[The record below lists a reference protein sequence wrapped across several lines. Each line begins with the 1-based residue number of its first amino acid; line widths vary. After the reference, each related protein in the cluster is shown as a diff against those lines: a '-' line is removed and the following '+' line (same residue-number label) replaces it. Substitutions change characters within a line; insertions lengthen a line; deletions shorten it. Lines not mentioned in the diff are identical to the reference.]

1 MNYGMIRY
9 ILGRILIVEA
19 ILLCLPVA
27 VGLIYREPWF
37 NIQAILLTV
46 FILLAVGIPLS
57 WKRPRKTAFFAREGY
72 SIVALTWFLMSFFG
86 ALPFVF
92 SGTIPSL
99 VDAFFE
105 TASGFTTTGASI
117 LTNVEALPHS
127 IMFWRSFTHL
137 IGGMGVLIFALAILP
152 QVGAD
157 SVHLMKAESPGPS
170 FGKIMSKVSQTARV
184 LYIIYFSM
192 TAVLIILLVL
202 GGMPLF
208 DSLLHAFGAAG
219 TGGFGIKN
227 TSVGFYDNSYVEV
240 VLGVA
245 MILFGV
251 NFNVYYLLLMRQFK
265 TAFKNEELRWYFGI
279 IAVAI
284 GLICL
289 NVSSFYDN
297 FAVML
302 KDVFFTVSSII
313 TTTGFTT
320 RDFDRW
326 PLTSHVI
333 LLFLMFCGAMA
344 GSTGGGIKVSRIAIY
359 LKTSLQEVRHMISP
373 NRILPIKFEGKVI
386 DRDLLRGI
394 SFFFMTYM
402 FFFSFC
408 VLIVSIDAP
417 NFVTALSAVAAT
429 LNNIGPGLDMVGP
442 AGNYAQLSNL
452 SKFTLSIA
460 MIAGRLEIFPV
471 LVLLTPR
478 TWRRM

>member
-9 ILGRILIVEA
+9 ILGRILLVEA
-19 ILLCLPVA
+19 LLLGLPVI
-27 VGLIYREPWF
+27 VGLIYREPWV
-37 NIQAILLTV
+37 NLQSLLLTIL
-46 FILLAVGIPLS
+46 ILLAVGIPMS
-57 WKRPRKTAFFAREGY
+57 WKRPRKTAFFAREGF

-92 SGTIPSL
+92 GGTIPSL
-99 VDAFFE
+99 IDAFFE
-105 TASGFTTTGASI
+105 TSSGFTTTGASI
-117 LTNVEALPHS
+117 LVNVEALPHS

-137 IGGMGVLIFALAILP
+137 IGGMGVLIFALAIMP

-170 FGKIMSKVSQTARV
+170 FGKMMSKVSQSARV

-192 TAVLIILLVL
+192 TAILILLLVL

-208 DSLLHAFGAAG
+208 DSMLHAFGAAG

-227 TSVGFYDNSYVEV
+227 TSVGHYENSYVEV
-240 VLGVA
+240 VLGIA

-251 NFNVYYLLLMRQFK
+251 NFNVYFLLLARQFK
-265 TAFKNEELRWYFGI
+265 SALRSEELRWYLGI
-279 IAVAI
+279 ITVAI

-289 NVSSFYDN
+289 NVSSLYDN
-297 FAVML
+297 SALML

-313 TTTGFTT
+313 TTTGFAT
-320 RDFDRW
+320 RDFDKW

-333 LLFLMFCGAMA
+333 LMFLMFCGAMA

-359 LKTSLQEVRHMISP
+359 IKTSLQELRHMISP
-373 NRILPIKFEGKVI
+373 NRVLPLKFEGKVI
-386 DRDLLRGI
+386 DRELLRGI

-408 VLIVSIDAP
+408 LLIVSLDAP
-417 NFVTALSAVAAT
+417 NFITAFSAVAAT

-471 LVLLTPR
+471 LILLTPR